1 METYVSKKNLNEE
14 ISKLKQKFA
23 SLMEDDLLLE
33 ECRKEELHGKRQALL
48 FQNKEEFD
56 KIIMSL

>member
-14 ISKLKQKFA
+14 KSKLKQKFA

-33 ECRKEELHGKRQALL
+33 EGRKEELHGKRQALL
-48 FQNKEEFD
+48 FQTKEEFD
-56 KIIMSL
+56 NIIMSL